1 MLKNLKITLIIISIL
16 TQVISLAKSDERKIL
31 PIQKPLLTDIELKKK
46 ILINILKPLPK
57 PKLYSEQSII
67 EKKEVK
73 KTKFLLP
80 KKKTINSR
88 I

>member
-46 ILINILKPLPK
+46 N
-57 PKLYSEQSII
+57 
-67 EKKEVK
+67 
-73 KTKFLLP
+73 F
-80 KKKTINSR
+80 N
-88 I
+88 